1 MKTRFTE
8 LVECVSGMDF
18 ALCNSNIS
26 LTTSSSKFYLS
37 TTNVKMSSF
46 DVVLLG
52 VVLVKEHGSY
62 FTNTIDLGVR
72 MCPVATK
79 ALLAFFAWGVGML
92 RQPQETLVPC
102 AGQSCKFT
110 SLLSM
115 LCPRDLCSSLLRTS
129 NEFLSQGKYCRRTTN
144 PKIKSGQGAGSH
156 TRRNTWE
163 CNNFVFVSH
172 WKGYVNNSLS
182 LKPGK
187 SNLFFLVDIWHL
199 KDSQYACRYRR
210 AVAKYPNLGQE

>member
-1 MKTRFTE
+1 
-8 LVECVSGMDF
+8 
-18 ALCNSNIS
+18 
-26 LTTSSSKFYLS
+26 
-37 TTNVKMSSF
+37 
-46 DVVLLG
+46 
-52 VVLVKEHGSY
+52 
-62 FTNTIDLGVR
+62 
-72 MCPVATK
+72 
-79 ALLAFFAWGVGML
+79 ML

-102 AGQSCKFT
+102 TGQSCKFT

-129 NEFLSQGKYCRRTTN
+129 NEFLSQGKYCKRTTN

-156 TRRNTWE
+156 TRGNTWE

-187 SNLFFLVDIWHL
+187 SNLFFLVDI
-199 KDSQYACRYRR
+199 
-210 AVAKYPNLGQE
+210 

>member
-62 FTNTIDLGVR
+62 FTNTIDLGVSTW
-72 MCPVATK
+72 PVATK
-79 ALLAFFAWGVGML
+79 ALLAFFA
-92 RQPQETLVPC
+92 
-102 AGQSCKFT
+102 
-110 SLLSM
+110 
-115 LCPRDLCSSLLRTS
+115 
-129 NEFLSQGKYCRRTTN
+129 
-144 PKIKSGQGAGSH
+144 
-156 TRRNTWE
+156 
-163 CNNFVFVSH
+163 
-172 WKGYVNNSLS
+172 
-182 LKPGK
+182 
-187 SNLFFLVDIWHL
+187 
-199 KDSQYACRYRR
+199 
-210 AVAKYPNLGQE
+210 